1 MLLGR
6 ACREVAGIVAE
17 SLDEAADAG
26 RVLVREVIAEC
37 FAEDFVDPLLAEGS
51 VGNSLSA
58 TGSVAQRFAP

>member
-37 FAEDFVDPLLAEGS
+37 FAEDFVDPLLA
-51 VGNSLSA
+51 
-58 TGSVAQRFAP
+58 